1 MWSATPYRSVAESQ
15 RLDAWREVRSGPHA
29 STGISGACR
38 KRALKKADKY
48 FDRLGAIK

>member
-1 MWSATPYRSVAESQ
+1 MWSATPYRSVDESQ
-15 RLDAWREVRSGPHA
+15 RLDAWGEVKSGPHA
-29 STGISGACR
+29 PAGISDACR